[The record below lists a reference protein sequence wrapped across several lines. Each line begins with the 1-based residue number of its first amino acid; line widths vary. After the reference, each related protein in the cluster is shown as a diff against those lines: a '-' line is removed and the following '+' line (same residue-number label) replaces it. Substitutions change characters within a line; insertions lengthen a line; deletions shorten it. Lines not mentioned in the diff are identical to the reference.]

1 MGEEKTTETR
11 LAVIETDIRY
21 IKGQMDQLSN
31 KIDSIDFSKSFEKQ
45 GERLGLAEQDIA
57 ILKSKVKAILWGVSI
72 MGSTAIAALT
82 TAIIK
87 LLGA

>member
-1 MGEEKTTETR
+1 MGEEKTNETR

-31 KIDSIDFSKSFEKQ
+31 KIDNLDFSKSFEKQ
-45 GERLGLAEQDIA
+45 GERIGKVEQELAI
-57 ILKSKVKAILWGVSI
+57 ISSKVKAIIWGVSI
-72 MGSTAIAALT
+72 IGSTAIAALT
-82 TAIIK
+82 TALIK